1 MKTKENAE
9 KLRTETLKFE
19 NECGKGSSRL
29 RRRGAIPRHVYS
41 RAPLARVYRIHQ
53 MVQGGTFPNC
63 STIARTLEVAVKTV
77 ARDIELIRDQLK
89 WPLEYDN
96 VRRGYFYSGPVDGFP
111 NVPVSEAEL
120 FSLLIAREA
129 MAQYKGTPFQAQIE
143 AALRKL
149 TAALHSPTAGP
160 QQPSNVVAFHA
171 VGADK
176 TDEALFHQLTE
187 AARQRRVVRF
197 SHRKVGAAERLRRE
211 VQPYCILCI
220 ENHWYLVGFDV
231 ERKAVRKFALARVRD
246 LTVTDERFIMPHDFD
261 PADYLRTSFGA
272 FKGEDDY
279 EVVIEFDAWAADL
292 IRARQWHATQLIS
305 ELPGGG
311 IRFQMRLDS
320 LEDAERW
327 VLNWGVHA
335 TVVRPAALCNRI
347 HEIVAALAQRYLDQL
362 KEEAKRPVPPR
373 RADVATP
380 EFQPLADAGA
390 EAGITSRT
398 LSHRN

>member
-1 MKTKENAE
+1 MKERIESKNVSSESENQRTKRQCERRNA
-9 KLRTETLKFE
+9 RQ
-19 NECGKGSSRL
+19 
-29 RRRGAIPRHVYS
+29 VYS

-63 STIARTLEVAVKTV
+63 NTIARKLEVAVKTV

-89 WPLEYDN
+89 WPIEYDN

-120 FSLLIAREA
+120 FALLIASEA

-149 TAALHSPTAGP
+149 TAALHSPTTP
-160 QQPSNVVAFHA
+160 PEQLSNVVAFHS

-246 LTVTDERFIMPHDFD
+246 LAVTDERFIMPHDFD
-261 PADYLRTSFGA
+261 AADYLKTSFGA

-279 EVVIEFDAWAADL
+279 EIVIEFDAWAADL
-292 IRARQWHATQLIS
+292 IRGRQWHATQVIT

-362 KEEAKRPVPPR
+362 KEEAKRPVPPPKSETLKLKAIPHLGSQSR
-373 RADVATP
+373 SEAERVAD
-380 EFQPLADAGA
+380 L
-390 EAGITSRT
+390 
-398 LSHRN
+398 N